1 MMSKSQESYV
11 PLISLQVI
19 MIMLSLSPMSL
30 SLFRCTQASDSSF
43 FVSLETLP
51 ATCFSGVDDYVMI
64 DDYEIMFCKD
74 SGRYFILFESI

>member
-1 MMSKSQESYV
+1 MLSKSQESNV
-11 PLISLQVI
+11 PLITVQVI
-19 MIMLSLSPMSL
+19 MIMLFLPPMSL

>member
-1 MMSKSQESYV
+1 MLSKFQESNV
-11 PLISLQVI
+11 PLITLQVI

-51 ATCFSGVDDYVMI
+51 ATCFSGVDDYVII
-64 DDYEIMFCKD
+64 DVLQ
-74 SGRYFILFESI
+74 GWWALFDFACIYVSM

>member
-1 MMSKSQESYV
+1 MLSKSQESYV
-11 PLISLQVI
+11 PLITLQVI

-51 ATCFSGVDDYVMI
+51 ATCFSGVDDYVII
-64 DDYEIMFCKD
+64 DVLQ
-74 SGRYFILFESI
+74 GWWALFDFACIYVSM